1 VSKGEFSLVASAVK
15 IPGVANLSGSSPPSG
30 GSLRR
35 ANLAL
40 MPGVLSRILSDRILK
55 SARAQLVAL
64 VAPASLGVTGS
75 AAEGVPEEGVPEVGS
90 GKIGGDSVLAGRV
103 VEGGRRSP
111 EEVSLGVA

>member
-1 VSKGEFSLVASAVK
+1 LLVASAVK

-30 GSLRR
+30 GSPRR

-40 MPGVLSRILSDRILK
+40 TPGVSSRILSDRILK

-64 VAPASLGVTGS
+64 GAPAGLGVTGS
-75 AAEGVPEEGVPEVGS
+75 AAEGVPEGRA

-103 VEGGRRSP
+103 VERDRRCP